1 MVQSEKI
8 LHIKRLKDATAIL
21 EQERLEI
28 LGDEFGAEMVENDAV
43 FYIRRAKEISKL
55 CRTALNADKRG
66 QGANFSEAMNKMSKA
81 DYFFTEAP

>member
-28 LGDEFGAEMVENDAV
+28 LGDEFGVEMVENDAA
-43 FYIRRAKEISKL
+43 FLY
-55 CRTALNADKRG
+55 
-66 QGANFSEAMNKMSKA
+66 
-81 DYFFTEAP
+81 